1 MFSYERKLM
10 DLEAD
15 LELRLRVDIHE
26 LEERK
31 NLHINNL
38 IEAFESRMNDWKKEN
53 INQIKDN
60 IGLIKESQ
68 VILMNYF

>member
-1 MFSYERKLM
+1 M
-10 DLEAD
+10 D

-38 IEAFESRMNDWKKEN
+38 MEAFESRMNDWKKEN

-68 VILMNYF
+68 VRKRLKLGKTQKPD

>member
-68 VILMNYF
+68 VIFMNYF

>member
-1 MFSYERKLM
+1 M
-10 DLEAD
+10 D

-38 IEAFESRMNDWKKEN
+38 IEAFETRMNDWKKEN

-68 VILMNYF
+68 VCLIYPTIMITV

>member
-1 MFSYERKLM
+1 MLKIAN
-10 DLEAD
+10 LEED

-38 IEAFESRMNDWKKEN
+38 TKTFEDRMDAWKK
-53 INQIKDN
+53 
-60 IGLIKESQ
+60 
-68 VILMNYF
+68 

>member
-1 MFSYERKLM
+1 M
-10 DLEAD
+10 D

-38 IEAFESRMNDWKKEN
+38 IEAFETRMNDWKKEN

-68 VILMNYF
+68 V

>member
-1 MFSYERKLM
+1 M
-10 DLEAD
+10 D

-68 VILMNYF
+68 VNSNLLRKN

>member
-1 MFSYERKLM
+1 M
-10 DLEAD
+10 D

-38 IEAFESRMNDWKKEN
+38 IEAFETRMNDWKKEN

-68 VILMNYF
+68 VDIK

>member
-1 MFSYERKLM
+1 
-10 DLEAD
+10 
-15 LELRLRVDIHE
+15 VDIHE

-68 VILMNYF
+68 VNFWCLYRKNSKI